1 MAKVPHVLYKIFKK
15 EAQDEIGKQDQNI
28 NSYKIRLGTCNR
40 FFYIKKNENMKH
52 SKTRLETRAEH
63 KSKKSCIKKKSREP
77 FAMRLICISI
87 AKKKDHFLSSLFFLA
102 EDDEREFVCAN
113 L

>member
-63 KSKKSCIKKKSREP
+63 KSKKSCIKKKIKRTVCNASY
-77 FAMRLICISI
+77 LHKHC
-87 AKKKDHFLSSLFFLA
+87 KKKRSFPAFTFFFGG
-102 EDDEREFVCAN
+102 R
-113 L
+113 